1 MFYYQRA
8 VPIGRTRS
16 SQCSLFAIETLSHN
30 TLTILIH
37 PSLLPLRTRLTAR
50 ISRCIF
56 LCSNALLYAYS
67 SFCVMQIWSLDSHSV
82 STTINIIAANWN
94 VHDGVV
100 GMVHPIYISM
110 SRNSTPQITVEEKFW
125 FEMKLQIAF
134 FHPRFYCAR
143 ARHKFE
149 VISNTIRTMWDTRK
163 RILPARIKIIYPY
176 NITCTLITAFYFSG
190 ISNKCEC

>member
-16 SQCSLFAIETLSHN
+16 SQCSPFAIETLSHN

-82 STTINIIAANWN
+82 SMTINIIAANWN

-100 GMVHPIYISM
+100 GMVHPIYIF
-110 SRNSTPQITVEEKFW
+110 TPQTTVKREILIRNETTNRF
-125 FEMKLQIAF
+125 FSTHVFIVQEQDTSLKLFQTPFGQCEIPENEYF
-134 FHPRFYCAR
+134 PHVSKSFTH
-143 ARHKFE
+143 
-149 VISNTIRTMWDTRK
+149 TI
-163 RILPARIKIIYPY
+163 LLVP
-176 NITCTLITAFYFSG
+176 L
-190 ISNKCEC
+190 

>member
-16 SQCSLFAIETLSHN
+16 SQCSPFAIETLSHN

-82 STTINIIAANWN
+82 SMTINIIAANWN
-94 VHDGVV
+94 VHDGVM
-100 GMVHPIYISM
+100 GMVHPIYIF
-110 SRNSTPQITVEEKFW
+110 TPQTNIKEKFW

-134 FHPRFYCAR
+134 FPPTFLLCKSKTQVWSYFKHHSDNVRYP
-143 ARHKFE
+143 KT
-149 VISNTIRTMWDTRK
+149 NTSRTYQNH
-163 RILPARIKIIYPY
+163 LPIQYYLYPY
-176 NITCTLITAFYFSG
+176 NSILFFRHQQ
-190 ISNKCEC
+190 